1 MTIPGLALLII
12 AVSCAE
18 VAYRRVTGRAALPWM
33 REQDGRGASAI
44 GFEQF
49 DAMFN
54 AAKRHEFEQR
64 QAVLMHREDPGADEP
79 GGVDIDLR
87 AGRARLR
94 AD

>member
-18 VAYRRVTGRAALPWM
+18 IAYRKVTGRAALPWM
-33 REQDGRGASAI
+33 REQGGRDASAI

-54 AAKRHEFEQR
+54 SGKRYEFEQR
-64 QAVLMHREDPGADEP
+64 QAVLMHRENPGDGTP
-79 GGVDIDLR
+79 GGPEIDLR
-87 AGRARLR
+87 AGRVRLR
-94 AD
+94 PL

>member
-18 VAYRRVTGRAALPWM
+18 IAYRKVTGRAALPWM
-33 REQDGRGASAI
+33 RDPDGRSASVI

-54 AAKRHEFEQR
+54 AAKRHEFEER
-64 QAVLMHREDPGADEP
+64 QAVLMHRDDPGDGAP
-79 GGVDIDLR
+79 GGMDVDLSR
-87 AGRARLR
+87 GRVRLR
-94 AD
+94 PQ